1 MNRINSNFLHIWWEN
16 TLKWCALVFTI
27 LTTILTFISLDE
39 IYQLKSTC
47 EKVALIIGI
56 LIVVGLLA
64 FIITKAKSH
73 KELWSKGKGIIN
85 VQYGDLFNIKSRSE
99 RKLVVIP
106 VNTYFDTIVDNPGGG
121 IFPIVSPNTIHG
133 RWIKYI
139 LRKNNIT
146 KNSLQ
151 QAIYDDLDR
160 RNVHYEPIKRSR
172 GSNRNY
178 PVGSCALYSMKDTD
192 YILLALSTF
201 DNHNKAHSSK
211 DDLIQSVK
219 SLLEFIDDK
228 SQGFECFV
236 PLMGAGVSRT
246 GLTHEEA
253 LKVIADTM
261 LLYTDKIH
269 SQINIV
275 IYDGDSSKVSIY
287 DAK

>member
-39 IYQLKSTC
+39 IYQLKTC
-47 EKVALIIGI
+47 EKIALIIGI

-106 VNTYFDTIVDNPGGG
+106 VNTYFDTIVDAPNAVAD
-121 IFPIVSPNTIHG
+121 PIVSPNTIHG
-133 RWIKYI
+133 RWINLV
-139 LRKNNIT
+139 LRANGIT
-146 KNSLQ
+146 QGTLER
-151 QAIYDDLDR
+151 AIFDGLDIR
-160 RNVHYEPIKRSR
+160 HVHYETIARTR

-178 PVGSCALYSMKDTD
+178 QIGTCAFYTVGNTD
-192 YILLALSTF
+192 YILLALSKF
-201 DNHNKAHSSK
+201 DAHNKAHSSK

-219 SLLEFIDDK
+219 SLLEFVDEK
-228 SQGFECFV
+228 GQGFECYV
-236 PLMGAGVSRT
+236 PVMGTGSSRT
-246 GLTHEEA
+246 DLTYEEA
-253 LKVIADTM
+253 LKVITNTM
-261 LLYTDKIH
+261 LLYSDKIH